1 MHSILLGFLLCVP
14 LVSSVALYEQ
24 CGGEGYTGLKSCDW
38 PLQCFRRS
46 RWFSSCQV
54 SCPGADWECAGS
66 SASTKAPALA
76 SAWGQ
81 CGGEGWTGATSCA
94 EYPCYARSRW
104 YSQCRPDCPAD
115 WICSTTSTTTAPP
128 TTTTAEPEIID
139 EEVTD
144 EDVEELELYDPDE
157 YDDEEELET
166 DDFPDPSEVDLDE
179 LQKKEEELNGEF
191 EPEEEETR
199 RRRRRNM
206 VRATSCKANGKSG
219 TCISTSSCKGTSI
232 PGFCPGATNIQ
243 CCVSSGSSSSGSS
256 KPRGGLCGNYAGSTI
271 SSIKGNGNVAYSVVK
286 IKKNHLANP
295 GSYSLGPTKSD
306 NTMTSSTACAFDKM
320 ATAAKKSGVTITI
333 ASGFRTVAR
342 QQYFWNCYL
351 SKRCNG
357 GNLAARPGTSN
368 HGRGVALDLNTNCGK
383 QYGARPSCG
392 GSRVYQ
398 WLYKNG
404 HKYGFTRTVKSEPW
418 HWEFRGVGVG
428 RASFS

>member
-24 CGGEGYTGLKSCDW
+24 CGGEGYTGLTSCDW
-38 PLQCFRRS
+38 PSQCYRRS

-66 SASTKAPALA
+66 SASTKAPTLA
-76 SAWGQ
+76 VAWGQ
-81 CGGEGWTGATSCA
+81 CGGEGWAGATACA

-191 EPEEEETR
+191 QPEEEETR

-206 VRATSCKANGKSG
+206 G
-219 TCISTSSCKGTSI
+219 
-232 PGFCPGATNIQ
+232 Q
-243 CCVSSGSSSSGSS
+243 
-256 KPRGGLCGNYAGSTI
+256 
-271 SSIKGNGNVAYSVVK
+271 
-286 IKKNHLANP
+286 
-295 GSYSLGPTKSD
+295 
-306 NTMTSSTACAFDKM
+306 
-320 ATAAKKSGVTITI
+320 
-333 ASGFRTVAR
+333 
-342 QQYFWNCYL
+342 
-351 SKRCNG
+351 
-357 GNLAARPGTSN
+357 
-368 HGRGVALDLNTNCGK
+368 
-383 QYGARPSCG
+383 
-392 GSRVYQ
+392 
-398 WLYKNG
+398 
-404 HKYGFTRTVKSEPW
+404 
-418 HWEFRGVGVG
+418 
-428 RASFS
+428 